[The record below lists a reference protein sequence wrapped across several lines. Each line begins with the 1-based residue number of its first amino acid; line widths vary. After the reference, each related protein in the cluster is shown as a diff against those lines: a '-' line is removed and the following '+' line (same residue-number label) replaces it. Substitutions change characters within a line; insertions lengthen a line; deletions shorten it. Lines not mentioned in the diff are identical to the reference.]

1 MKFQLPDLPLVAIG
15 SGREFNLAKLNRP
28 TLLVIQNEYSA
39 TIAESIHEKIRRVY
53 PFASELLIASIADLQ
68 NVPKLLQYQVTTFL
82 TTAYDNAISTL
93 PSILPAEDYVV
104 ILPDWTG
111 KVARSLNIYPFSRV
125 PSVVVVNSKNDVLGK
140 YSGTRIEEGA
150 LLLLSELTEM
160 KTR

>member
-1 MKFQLPDLPLVAIG
+1 
-15 SGREFNLAKLNRP
+15 
-28 TLLVIQNEYSA
+28 
-39 TIAESIHEKIRRVY
+39 
-53 PFASELLIASIADLQ
+53 
-68 NVPKLLQYQVTTFL
+68 LQYQVTTFL

>member
-104 ILPDWTG
+104 ILPRLD
-111 KVARSLNIYPFSRV
+111 R
-125 PSVVVVNSKNDVLGK
+125 
-140 YSGTRIEEGA
+140 
-150 LLLLSELTEM
+150 
-160 KTR
+160 